1 MAGRI
6 DGGAPP
12 RGATARPVAR
22 AEATLVRHYRRLV
35 RLAYLALP
43 ADRDRHSRV
52 LAAHAAVQRALPSR
66 WTRREEP
73 AGVDEDPL
81 YAALRLRV
89 LRTALHPR
97 PADRLLTPR
106 VWGLRLFTPG
116 GGERDAALDRELTAL
131 DPATRSAFALLA
143 VEELTPGQAADVL
156 RQAGVTA
163 PDRAVT
169 EAAKLSVGPE
179 PGLPAFDPCA
189 VRVQPTDLL
198 RRRRA
203 FGASLVV
210 AALALTTT
218 AAVLAGSGAP
228 APAGA
233 PTRPLAAP
241 PSGTAPDPAGLLR
254 AAPDQWQ
261 HTARIDFLA
270 WPARGDRRDDTALL
284 GRALAAWARPGPRT
298 AAEPGTGTTP
308 PQSPAH
314 LLFAG
319 TVDGAAVVVLYDGAR
334 LARWTDGPGGGLDLA
349 RADDSSVTTAG
360 AVVLHRQGA
369 TARYLLAPW
378 IDAAETRRLDQ
389 PDAPAKPL
397 DRVDGVTAPTPGA
410 APGAG
415 PLGSPGSGS
424 PGTPGS
430 RLPGTSPPTTSPPG
444 TSSPGTSPPASNFPG
459 AFADCQ
465 GATVLQ
471 LRSSPAIAE
480 KHAFLLADL
489 GGLVPA
495 HLSYTP
501 PPDRT
506 QPARQPREAVGP
518 DALAA
523 WARAGCAVPDG
534 SPGVKQL
541 NLWAFAVQQLPQ
553 NAGAA
558 SWVCLRAD
566 RWNGEGSAATAVLL
580 PNARGPQRTGGGPGR
595 ACSRFEQDTVG
606 WTWWRSPQ
614 GTEFLLAAGS
624 RRVARIAV
632 KGPDWTADR
641 PTPDHTL
648 AVERP
653 TRAAVALE
661 AVLDGG
667 ARITPLR

>member
-6 DGGAPP
+6 DRGAPP
-12 RGATARPVAR
+12 QGATARPVAR

-66 WTRREEP
+66 WSRREEP
-73 AGVDEDPL
+73 AGDDEDPL

-89 LRTALHPR
+89 LRTALRPR

-116 GGERDAALDRELTAL
+116 GGEHDAALDRELTAL
-131 DPATRSAFALLA
+131 DPAARSAFALLA
-143 VEELTPGQAADVL
+143 VEELTPGQAADLL
-156 RQAGVTA
+156 RQAGA
-163 PDRAVT
+163 AEPDRAVD
-169 EAAKLSVGPE
+169 EAAKLSAGPD

-203 FGASLVV
+203 FGASLAV

-218 AAVLAGSGAP
+218 AAVLAGSDAP

-233 PTRPLAAP
+233 PARPLAAP
-241 PSGTAPDPAGLLR
+241 PSGTAPDPARLLR

-284 GRALAAWARPGPRT
+284 GRALDAWARPGPRT
-298 AAEPGTGTTP
+298 RAEPGTGTTP
-308 PQSPAH
+308 PQGPPQ

-319 TVDGAAVVVLYDGAR
+319 TVDGAAVVVLYDGGR

-360 AVVLHRQGA
+360 AVVLHRRGA

-378 IDAAETRRLDQ
+378 IDAADTRRLDQ

-397 DRVDGVTAPTPGA
+397 DRVDGVTAA
-410 APGAG
+410 APGAS
-415 PLGSPGSGS
+415 PVGSPGSS
-424 PGTPGS
+424 TPGS
-430 RLPGTSPPTTSPPG
+430 NAPG
-444 TSSPGTSPPASNFPG
+444 SNSPG

-566 RWNGEGSAATAVLL
+566 RWNGEGSAVTAVLL

-624 RRVARIAV
+624 RRVTRIAA

-653 TRAAVALE
+653 ARATVALE

-667 ARITPLR
+667 ARIAPLR

>member
-12 RGATARPVAR
+12 QGASARPVAR

-43 ADRDRHSRV
+43 GDRDRHSRV

-66 WTRREEP
+66 RTRLEEP
-73 AGVDEDPL
+73 ADAGEDPL

-89 LRTALHPR
+89 LRAALRPR

-116 GGERDAALDRELTAL
+116 GGEQDAALDRELTAL
-131 DPATRSAFALLA
+131 EAPARSAFALLT
-143 VEELTPGQAADVL
+143 VEELTPGRAAEVL
-156 RQAGVTA
+156 RRAGVA
-163 PDRAVT
+163 DPDRAVA
-169 EAAKLSVGPE
+169 EAAQLSAGPE

-203 FGASLVV
+203 FGASV
-210 AALALTTT
+210 AVAVLALTTT
-218 AAVLAGSGAP
+218 AAVLGGSGGP
-228 APAGA
+228 APAGPPA
-233 PTRPLAAP
+233 GPPAAP
-241 PSGTAPDPAGLLR
+241 PGGSAPDPARLLR
-254 AAPDQWQ
+254 VAPDQWQ
-261 HTARIDFLA
+261 HTARIDFSA

-284 GRALAAWARPGPRT
+284 GRALAAWARPGPQTR
-298 AAEPGTGTTP
+298 AEPGTATTP
-308 PQSPAH
+308 PQGPPH

-319 TVDGAAVVVLYDGAR
+319 TVDGTAVVVLYDGGR
-334 LARWTDGPGGGLDLA
+334 LARWTDGRGGGLDLA

-360 AVVLHRQGA
+360 AVVLRRQGT

-378 IDAAETRRLDQ
+378 IDAADTRRIDQ

-397 DRVDGVTAPTPGA
+397 DRVDGVTAATPAATPG
-410 APGAG
+410 G
-415 PLGSPGSGS
+415 GSPGS
-424 PGTPGS
+424 
-430 RLPGTSPPTTSPPG
+430 
-444 TSSPGTSPPASNFPG
+444 SSPGAL
-459 AFADCQ
+459 ADCR

-471 LRSSPAIAE
+471 VRSSSTIAE

-518 DALAA
+518 DALLA
-523 WARAGCAVPDG
+523 WARAACAVPDG
-534 SPGVKQL
+534 TPGVKQL

-566 RWNGEGSAATAVLL
+566 RWDGEGSAATAVLL

-624 RRVARIAV
+624 RRVTRIAA

-653 TRAAVALE
+653 ARAAVALE

-667 ARITPLR
+667 ARIAPLR